1 MALAFTSSVPFP
13 AAAAPG
19 LLQQQQQQVH
29 VVGGGRVLLLG
40 SAPSPGSGTL
50 VLAVSVPAVGGA
62 KAPAPLRCACAAGDN
77 ASPSDKEKA
86 FLEAMEEARGKFHA
100 VISAGDKTVLE
111 RLAITAKDSLGLL
124 ASMTKDHP
132 FPLPDAMY
140 QEVARITW
148 AFLEVE
154 GECEGGYA
162 SADTVLA
169 AIDALRNMSVT
180 FLGSG
185 VDDPEWHPAFLGD
198 VSDEEDKANYL
209 LNLANGFCL
218 FHFKLLCRYR
228 QASPAMEEEAP
239 VVAYKYPYQA
249 MLVQNDKD
257 LAEHL
262 RTTAKDCQGFLA
274 RMMAK
279 VRVLPLP
286 DVVCEE
292 LIAIGKSFV
301 RVEVECDKGCATTGS
316 VVAAMDGLTRVTEI
330 IAGSGRAKTLKPYD
344 LRPTV
349 AITGDQ
355 EKLAFM
361 WDLAAA
367 FSVHFYDVKFRC
379 ADFF

>member
-13 AAAAPG
+13 AAAARS
-19 LLQQQQQQVH
+19 LLQQQQQVQ

-50 VLAVSVPAVGGA
+50 VLAVSLPAVGGA
-62 KAPAPLRCACAAGDN
+62 KVPAPFLCACAAGDN
-77 ASPSDKEKA
+77 ASPSDEEKA
-86 FLEAMEEARGKFHA
+86 VLEAMEDARGKFHA

-140 QEVARITW
+140 QEVTRITS

-169 AIDALRNMSVT
+169 AIDALRKMSVT

-185 VDDPEWHPAFLGD
+185 VDDPEWHPALLRD

-218 FHFKLLCRYR
+218 LHFKLLWRYR

-262 RTTAKDCQGFLA
+262 RTTAKDYQALLA

-279 VRVLPLP
+279 VRVFPLP

-330 IAGSGRAKTLKPYD
+330 IAGSGTAKTLRSYD
-344 LRPTV
+344 LRPIV

-367 FSVHFYDVKFRC
+367 FSVHFLDVKFPC

>member
-13 AAAAPG
+13 AAAARP
-19 LLQQQQQQVH
+19 H
-29 VVGGGRVLLLG
+29 RRRACRVLLLG
-40 SAPSPGSGTL
+40 SAPSSGSGML
-50 VLAVSVPAVGGA
+50 VLVVSLPVVGGA
-62 KAPAPLRCACAAGDN
+62 KVPAPLRCACAAGGN
-77 ASPSDKEKA
+77 ASPSSEEKA
-86 FLEAMEEARGKFHA
+86 FLEAMEEAHGKFHA
-100 VISAGDKTVLE
+100 IISAGDKTVLE
-111 RLAITAKDSLGLL
+111 RLSITAKDSLDLL
-124 ASMTKDHP
+124 VSMTKDHP

-140 QEVARITW
+140 QEVARITL

-162 SADTVLA
+162 SADTALA
-169 AIDALRNMSVT
+169 AIDALCKMSAT

-185 VDDPEWHPAFLGD
+185 VDDPEWHPALVGD

-209 LNLANGFCL
+209 LNLADGFCL
-218 FHFKLLCRYR
+218 FHFKLLWRYR

-257 LAEHL
+257 LTEHL
-262 RTTAKDCQGFLA
+262 PSNVVIFCNSLDCQGLLA

-279 VRVLPLP
+279 VRVFPLP
-286 DVVCEE
+286 DVVRQE
-292 LIAIGKSFV
+292 LIHIGKSFV

-316 VVAAMDGLTRVTEI
+316 VVAAMDGLTRITEI
-330 IAGSGRAKTLKPYD
+330 IAGSGTAKTLRPYD